1 MTTETTM
8 SQSREFD
15 TLQEAFNAAAEAA
28 MTSFGLPVSGIL
40 YTQGGDPLHSG
51 RTAIHLNWFT
61 HQDASL
67 AGSSPK
73 CVEERG
79 SSHNQKPAA

>member
-51 RTAIHLNWFT
+51 RTAIHLNRSA
-61 HQDASL
+61 HQDTSL
-67 AGSSPK
+67 PGPSPK
-73 CVEERG
+73 RIEERRP
-79 SSHNQKPAA
+79 SHDQEPAA